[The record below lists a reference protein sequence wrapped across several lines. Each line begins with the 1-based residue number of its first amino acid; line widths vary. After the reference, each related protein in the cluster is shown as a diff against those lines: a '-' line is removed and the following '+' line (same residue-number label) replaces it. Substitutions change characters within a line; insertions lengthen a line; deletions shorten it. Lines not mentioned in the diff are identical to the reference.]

1 MFLLLFFQDIFQAA
15 WAQMSTIN
23 FKKVPVDALKS
34 VAEHNNQGG
43 VTYSRFDIF
52 MVLFIELKLRGVCS
66 ADLLES
72 AKVVIAAI
80 EDGSLEDEASAHQS
94 VGSDDMELYSVEVD
108 EVQAPDATGAGILYT
123 SESAS
128 VEDEMLSS
136 LEDLEEVAKLSL
148 AIQYSMDSSQRS
160 VEEEKQLQKALL
172 LSKEMSQ
179 NEGMDYSV
187 DQLNEAIS
195 ASLEEAVKASNTIQL
210 HVYATKESSLLQV
223 DVAFKKRVSQEQ
235 VVKKLDHRVAG
246 DMTEYDRKCLEAIE
260 RKHGVG
266 IQIEGTTINISGFK
280 KFVSEALNDVKLLL
294 SRMSHSAS
302 DQEILKK
309 VQWVFHNPVSSTT
322 TPYSSDVIV
331 LLENAWRMKMAKIE
345 VLLDNQPHI
354 INFRDMRE
362 HNTASGESVTISRES
377 ITSDVMDE
385 NAPGKVFQHLRI
397 LIFLQTDLKPAPMS
411 F

>member
-1 MFLLLFFQDIFQAA
+1 MD
-15 WAQMSTIN
+15 
-23 FKKVPVDALKS
+23 
-34 VAEHNNQGG
+34 
-43 VTYSRFDIF
+43 
-52 MVLFIELKLRGVCS
+52 LFIELKLCGVCS
-66 ADLLES
+66 AGLLES

-80 EDGSLEDEASAHQS
+80 EDGSLEDKAIAHQS
-94 VGSDDMELYSVEVD
+94 VGSDDVDLYSVEED
-108 EVQAPDATGAGILYT
+108 EAEAPDSTGADILYT
-123 SESAS
+123 SKLAS
-128 VEDEMLSS
+128 GEDEMLRSAEG
-136 LEDLEEVAKLSL
+136 LDEEAKLSL

-160 VEEEKQLQKALL
+160 VEEEKQLQEALM
-172 LSKEMSQ
+172 LSKEMTQ
-179 NEGMDYSV
+179 NEGMDCAM

-210 HVYATKESSLLQV
+210 HVYATKEANLQQV
-223 DVAFKKRVSQEQ
+223 DVAFKERLSRERVVE
-235 VVKKLDHRVAG
+235 KLDHHTAG
-246 DMTEYDRKCLEAIE
+246 DMTVYDRKCLEMIE

-266 IQIEGTTINISGFK
+266 IQIEGTTINISGFR
-280 KFVSEALNDVKLLL
+280 KFVSPALYDVKLLL
-294 SRMSHSAS
+294 SQMSHSAS

-309 VQWVFHNPVSSTT
+309 VQWVFHNPFSSTT

-377 ITSDVMDE
+377 INSDVMDQ

-397 LIFLQTDLKPAPMS
+397 LIFLQTDFKPAAMS